1 METPFAR
8 EELLLG
14 KDALERLQ
22 RARAAVFGL
31 GGVGGHAAE
40 ALVRCGVGAVELVDG
55 DVYSVT
61 NLNRQLFAT
70 TATLGMP
77 KVRAAG
83 ERLRSIA
90 PEAEIVEHPFFY
102 TPDTADKLDFARFD
116 YILDC
121 IDMVTGKLAIIQR
134 ACREGVPV
142 ISAMG
147 AGNKLDPTAFRAA
160 DIYETSV
167 CPLARVM
174 RRELRKRGIE
184 RLRVVYS
191 QEEPRAV
198 GELPGSVSFVPPV
211 VGLIMAGEAVK
222 ELAGIDEKR

>member
-1 METPFAR
+1 METAFAR
-8 EELLLG
+8 EEMLLG
-14 KDALERLQ
+14 QEALERLQ
-22 RARAAVFGL
+22 KARVAVFGL

-40 ALVRCGVGAVELVDG
+40 ALVRCGVGAVELIDG
-55 DVYSVT
+55 YVYS
-61 NLNRQLFAT
+61 RQLFAT
-70 TATLGMP
+70 TDTLGMS
-77 KVRAAG
+77 KAQAAG
-83 ERLRSIA
+83 ERLRAIN
-90 PEAEIVEHPFFY
+90 PGAEIGEHPFFY
-102 TPDTADKLDFARFD
+102 TPDTADQLDFTEFD

-121 IDMVTGKLAIIQR
+121 IDMVTGKLAIIER
-134 ACREGVPV
+134 ACREGVPI

-147 AGNKLDPTAFRAA
+147 AGNKLDPTAFRTA

-191 QEEPRAV
+191 QEEPRSTP
-198 GELPGSVSFVPPV
+198 ETPGSVSFVPPV

-222 ELAGIDEKR
+222 ELAGIDGKR

>member
-14 KDALERLQ
+14 KEGLERL
-22 RARAAVFGL
+22 RKARIAVFGL

-40 ALVRCGVGAVELVDG
+40 ALIRCGVGAVELVDG

-121 IDMVTGKLAIIQR
+121 IDMVTGKLAIIER
-134 ACREGVPV
+134 ACREGVPI

-147 AGNKLDPTAFRAA
+147 AGNKLDPAAFRAA

-174 RRELRKRGIE
+174 RRELRRRGIE

-191 QEEPRAV
+191 QEEPRSTPEA
-198 GELPGSVSFVPPV
+198 PGSVSFVPPV

-222 ELAGIDEKR
+222 ELTGIHG

>member
-14 KDALERLQ
+14 KEGLERL
-22 RARAAVFGL
+22 RKARIAVFGL

-121 IDMVTGKLAIIQR
+121 IDMVTGKLAIIER
-134 ACREGVPV
+134 ACREGVPI

-147 AGNKLDPTAFRAA
+147 AGNKLDPAAFRAA

-174 RRELRKRGIE
+174 RRELRRRGIE

-191 QEEPRAV
+191 QEEPRSTPEA
-198 GELPGSVSFVPPV
+198 PGSVSFVPPV

-222 ELAGIDEKR
+222 ELTGIHG